1 MMLPNPPGWLC
12 RIQDGTSKVL
22 VGKAAAASPKTE
34 ASTMNQ
40 KLSSAPSK
48 VPLGKSPSP
57 TGSTKPKSFE
67 NRGAK
72 YVKIRGPTCQKCYAL
87 SASVWFFYKGDM
99 HAIDPSSHWKGIV
112 MSAHH
117 FLEFVSFLR
126 WQSTCAAFDIPD
138 TVKV

>member
-1 MMLPNPPGWLC
+1 MVLPNHPGWLC
-12 RIQDGTSKVL
+12 RIQDGTSEVL
-22 VGKAAAASPKTE
+22 VGNAAAASPKTD
-34 ASTMNQ
+34 ASSVNQ

-48 VPLGKSPSP
+48 APLGKLPSP
-57 TGSTKPKSFE
+57 TGSAKPKSFE

-72 YVKIRGPTCQKCYAL
+72 YVEIRGPTCQKLYAL

-99 HAIDPSSHWKGIV
+99 HAVDPSSHWKGNV

-126 WQSTCAAFDIPD
+126 CASTLAAFDISD